1 MLAHEEEVDVEVRLE
16 DQQSINE
23 FGRLNSRLV
32 ELREDKAH
40 IKDLLDKLDDATTEL
55 MTGEGESVM
64 LMLGDSF
71 MECAEDFAT
80 EFCEQK
86 QEKQQALLDELM
98 DEEKSILGRQ
108 AALKKALYARFG
120 SSIQLEA

>member
-1 MLAHEEEVDVEVRLE
+1 
-16 DQQSINE
+16 
-23 FGRLNSRLV
+23 
-32 ELREDKAH
+32 
-40 IKDLLDKLDDATTEL
+40 

-86 QEKQQALLDELM
+86 QEVRYVDATAGAFVDRASIFCVSKYVPNTQCETHLDLFLQEL
-98 DEEKSILGRQ
+98 
-108 AALKKALYARFG
+108 
-120 SSIQLEA
+120 SSIGIKYASSVLQ